1 MRRKAQVFGILAVF
15 AAVVAFTGCA
25 KKKSDDVK
33 RIGILQLVEHDA
45 LNDARKGFI
54 DGLKED
60 GYVDGKNIEIQYKNA
75 QNDQSNCQTIASQFV
90 GSRCDLVLAIATPAA
105 QAMATET
112 KDIPILATAVTDH
125 QASKLVKDNKKPG
138 TNVSGTSDM
147 APVKDQIG
155 LIKKLVPKAEKVA
168 FLYCSAEANSV
179 LQVKQA
185 RSAAEAA
192 GFQTMDATVSESS
205 EIRQV
210 VESLKGKA
218 DVIYVPTDNIIS
230 ASMNTV
236 TMVGNEDKIP
246 VIVGEEALC
255 TGGGLATYGINYYRL
270 GKQTA
275 KQAEEILEGRKEVSE
290 MPVGYQNQYD
300 LIINEDQVK
309 KLGIQIPEELKDK
322 AKFVKTK
329 NKSK

>member
-1 MRRKAQVFGILAVF
+1 MRRKAQAFGILAVF
-15 AAVVAFTGCA
+15 AAVMTLTGCA
-25 KKKSDDVK
+25 DKKSDNVK

-45 LNDARKGFI
+45 LNDARKGFV

-90 GSRCDLVLAIATPAA
+90 GNRSDLVLAIATPA
-105 QAMATET
+105 AMATET

-125 QASKLVKDNKKPG
+125 QAAKLVKDNKKPG

-147 APVKDQIG
+147 APVKEQIG
-155 LIKKLVPKAEKVA
+155 LIKKLVPEAKKAA

-185 RSAAEAA
+185 RLAAEAQ
-192 GFQTMDATVSESS
+192 GFETMDATVSESS

-210 VESLKGKA
+210 VESLKGRA

-236 TMVGNEDKIP
+236 SMVANEAKIP

-275 KQAEEILEGRKEVSE
+275 KQAEEILEGRKKISE
-290 MPVGYQNQYD
+290 LPVGYQDQYD

-309 KLGIQIPEELKDK
+309 KLGIRVPDELKK
-322 AKFVKTK
+322 TAKFVKTQ